1 MRGTML
7 EYAARTV
14 AWEDTMRMPLAIVLT
29 FALTFALAVAACS
42 TPERRAERMQAAMA
56 QRMAVH
62 GPECARLGHA
72 HDTDPWRRCVI
83 EQSSRAELD
92 QISGYHMGWRHGL
105 W

>member
-1 MRGTML
+1 MRRTML
-7 EYAARTV
+7 AYAARTV
-14 AWEDTMRMPLAIVLT
+14 AWEDTMRMPLAL
-29 FALTFALAVAACS
+29 ALAFALAVAACS

-56 QRMAVH
+56 QRMTVR

-72 HDTDPWRRCVI
+72 RDTDPWRRCVI

-92 QISGYHMGWRHGL
+92 QMSGYHMGWRHGL